1 MKAVILTVY
10 YESAKVLG
18 VQSCLFATPWTV
30 TCQLPLCMGFSRQ
43 ECWNGLPFPS
53 PEDLS
58 NPGIKPRSPA
68 LQAFFA
74 IWATREATVYYR
86 ERIRIKISQGKK
98 YLGWISGGFH
108 THNFVRHCLLPVE
121 AGCMVLPAPVCDNMS
136 RVCFI
141 CGHTWTICGQYV
153 QWSLP
158 EPQCS
163 TFVSKLCYTDMPDW
177 SITWAVDLS
186 W

>member
-1 MKAVILTVY
+1 MDCNLPASSVHGILQARMLEWVAI
-10 YESAKVLG
+10 S
-18 VQSCLFATPWTV
+18 
-30 TCQLPLCMGFSRQ
+30 FSRGSFQ
-43 ECWNGLPFPS
+43 
-53 PEDLS
+53 
-58 NPGIKPRSPA
+58 PRDQTQVPRITGR
-68 LQAFFA
+68 FYA